1 MRFTIFKRLTMGYA
15 AIMILV
21 IFMGGYVTLRLI
33 QINRLTRDAALVDS
47 ATVGQ
52 VDQLFDTLL
61 TQVSFEEKYLISRD
75 RDFYNK
81 FWDVEENFL
90 KDIGKLESLLQT
102 PDDKKLFLRVLATY
116 KKYLSLFQQQV
127 LGMDKNSDQF
137 PWQYHNEKNKFID
150 TINQDLRKLT
160 KQARSDRDKK
170 IGASNRIVSH
180 VLKTTLII
188 VGLALIVG
196 LIISFFNTRHI
207 NRPILLLKAKTKEIA
222 DSKFTRIENISS
234 PPEIKE
240 LADDFNRM
248 CERLKELDEMK
259 EDFINRVSHKLRTP
273 LTAIRE
279 ATSMLL
285 DGSYAKDPEK
295 QKELLKITK
304 IECERLIHS
313 VNRILD
319 LSRME
324 ADMMDFTFK
333 KRNLIPVI
341 QKTVLKL
348 APIARKKKI
357 DLELR
362 PPGKLPEVWIDEERV
377 AQVMENLLGNALKFT
392 ASNGKVII
400 RTSVK
405 NSGKKFLEV
414 SILDNGCGVPG
425 KDLETIFDKFKRAG
439 IRTNRVRGTGLG
451 LSIVKNIVSSH
462 GGKLWVKSKP
472 GKGSIFSFSLP
483 VL

>member
-1 MRFTIFKRLTMGYA
+1 
-15 AIMILV
+15 
-21 IFMGGYVTLRLI
+21 
-33 QINRLTRDAALVDS
+33 
-47 ATVGQ
+47 
-52 VDQLFDTLL
+52 
-61 TQVSFEEKYLISRD
+61 
-75 RDFYNK
+75 
-81 FWDVEENFL
+81 
-90 KDIGKLESLLQT
+90 
-102 PDDKKLFLRVLATY
+102 
-116 KKYLSLFQQQV
+116 
-127 LGMDKNSDQF
+127 
-137 PWQYHNEKNKFID
+137 
-150 TINQDLRKLT
+150 
-160 KQARSDRDKK
+160 
-170 IGASNRIVSH
+170 
-180 VLKTTLII
+180 
-188 VGLALIVG
+188 
-196 LIISFFNTRHI
+196 
-207 NRPILLLKAKTKEIA
+207 
-222 DSKFTRIENISS
+222 
-234 PPEIKE
+234 
-240 LADDFNRM
+240 
-248 CERLKELDEMK
+248 
-259 EDFINRVSHKLRTP
+259 
-273 LTAIRE
+273 
-279 ATSMLL
+279 
-285 DGSYAKDPEK
+285 
-295 QKELLKITK
+295 
-304 IECERLIHS
+304 
-313 VNRILD
+313 
-319 LSRME
+319 ME